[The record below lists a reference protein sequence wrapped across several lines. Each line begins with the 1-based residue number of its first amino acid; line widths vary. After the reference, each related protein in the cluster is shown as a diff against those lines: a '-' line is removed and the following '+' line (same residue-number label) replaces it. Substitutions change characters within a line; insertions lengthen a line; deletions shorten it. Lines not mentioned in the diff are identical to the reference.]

1 MTKKLNNNAIRDIK
15 HAKSGYEF
23 CDKMFEHANW
33 LSSLANFKMKFV
45 PIGSYHI
52 IMHMSLCM
60 YLQVN
65 FKSLIFYIKKLY
77 CYT

>member
-1 MTKKLNNNAIRDIK
+1 MTKKLNDNAIRDIK

-23 CDKMFEHANW
+23 CDKMFEHVNW

-52 IMHMSLCM
+52 TYNAHEPT
-60 YLQVN
+60 YV
-65 FKSLIFYIKKLY
+65 FADKL
-77 CYT
+77 